1 MLKRKVKKKKKHS
14 SKESKIRSDGHFLV
28 SNSTSTKISP
38 IGPSSSHQLGH
49 VVNDQNLEKT
59 KTLFTKYDDKE
70 NAEEGDD
77 ENLEVELF
85 QLTQKLRR
93 RSKTRDKLEKDK
105 EQLRRG
111 YMIIRSEGSLHDGGT
126 AYSSQ
131 QEQTVIDL
139 TRTVHQIQADI
150 AIKEQLV
157 SQLERAEQ
165 EYTNMKAQ

>member
-1 MLKRKVKKKKKHS
+1 MLRRKVKKKKKRS

-49 VVNDQNLEKT
+49 VVNDQNFEET
-59 KTLFTKYDDKE
+59 KILFTKYDDKE

-85 QLTQKLRR
+85 KLTQKLRR

-111 YMIIRSEGSLHDGGT
+111 YMIIRSEGSLHDGP
-126 AYSSQ
+126 
-131 QEQTVIDL
+131 I
-139 TRTVHQIQADI
+139 
-150 AIKEQLV
+150 
-157 SQLERAEQ
+157 
-165 EYTNMKAQ
+165 